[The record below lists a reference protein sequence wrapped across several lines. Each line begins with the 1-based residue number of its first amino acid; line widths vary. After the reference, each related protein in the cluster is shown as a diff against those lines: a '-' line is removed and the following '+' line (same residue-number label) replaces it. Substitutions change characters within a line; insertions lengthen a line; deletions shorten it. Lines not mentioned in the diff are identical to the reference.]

1 VLANLTPVLHRELSA
16 RLERMPERLVA
27 AGMLARY
34 ADDVAPLYAPLREL
48 DRAVEGEWVAVS
60 LG

>member
-1 VLANLTPVLHRELSA
+1 
-16 RLERMPERLVA
+16 MPERLVA

-48 DRAVEGEWVAVS
+48 DRAVEGEWAAVL

>member
-1 VLANLTPVLHRELSA
+1 VLHAGLAA
-16 RLERMPERLVA
+16 RLERKPERLIA
-27 AGMLARY
+27 AGILARY

-48 DRAVEGEWVAVS
+48 DRAVEGEWAAVS